1 MSRRKRDFSSLIPFF
16 FGQTG
21 GKPKEVSTGKLG
33 LQQGRWITAEGRNGF
48 FGKGENNLRI
58 ESASVAMNASRKY
71 ESSSVTMRRFTITE
85 VTAGSLQGGNLTA
98 TGGDTKAS
106 GEEGQEQTTGTKEN
120 TGMSLRDWQNRFQ
133 TKISSV
139 SLRSS
144 ASQTYEEIRNQTIRY
159 IYELFFGNRQSRGNW
174 LDTALGRNS
183 GTESSQGSTQA
194 DSTQTDNTR
203 TENQTGTTGTLNKS
217 QEEGNLIWLVNSPT
231 ARCKRLE
238 YVQESYYQEKESTSF
253 STVGTVRTGDGREI
267 NFNINVGMSR
277 SFEERY
283 REQLDLASFTFCDPL
298 VINLDTDAVELTD
311 QTMFFDIDA
320 DGTPDE
326 VAGPGSGSGYLAL
339 DKNGDGIINDGSELF
354 GTKSGN
360 GFADLAQYDEDG
372 NGWIDENDAIW
383 DKLKIWMKDE
393 NGNDVLYKLSE
404 KGVGAIC
411 LQNVSTDYTQKSQTG
426 QTLGAVRYSGAFLY
440 ENGDCGTIQHV
451 DIAKYAKEA

>member
-1 MSRRKRDFSSLIPFF
+1 M
-16 FGQTG
+16 
-21 GKPKEVSTGKLG
+21 
-33 LQQGRWITAEGRNGF
+33 
-48 FGKGENNLRI
+48 RI

-71 ESSSVTMRRFTITE
+71 ESSSVTMRRFMITE

-174 LDTALGRNS
+174 LDAAMGENS
-183 GTESSQGSTQA
+183 GASGSQGSTQT
-194 DSTQTDNTR
+194 DSTR
-203 TENQTGTTGTLNKS
+203 TQNQADTTGTLDKS
-217 QEEGNLIWLVNSPT
+217 QGEGKLVWMVNGPT
-231 ARCKRLE
+231 VQYKRLE
-238 YVQESYYQEKESTSF
+238 YVQESYFQEKESTSF
-253 STVGTVRTGDGREI
+253 STTGTVRTGDGREI

-311 QTMFFDIDA
+311 QTMFFDIDG

-451 DIAKYAKEA
+451 DVAKYAKEA